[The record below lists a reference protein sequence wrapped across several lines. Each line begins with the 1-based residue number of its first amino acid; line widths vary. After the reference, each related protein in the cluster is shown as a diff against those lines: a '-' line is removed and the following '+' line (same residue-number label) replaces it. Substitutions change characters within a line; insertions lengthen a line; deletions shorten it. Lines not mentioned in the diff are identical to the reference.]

1 MFVLLRVK
9 GRNPGENGRLG
20 SLWKIFVAFDT
31 NRNANLGFP
40 RGVRIG
46 RRGWPDHSQD
56 ATTAADGHTF
66 AQGDLRGH
74 AKCEFD
80 FGAFGKWSVRKKEDS
95 ARADILRESNA
106 LQMSRSLAD
115 GEWKKVRKT
124 LSSTAFNLNR
134 GSGHSGVLPWP
145 IRTCRSPNPD
155 AYFSAG
161 QTIRK
166 DPSSQGTL
174 PHLCTILSSD
184 LEPSPGAEVPKTATR
199 FRKNQGASFTQ
210 AGRADGHDI
219 VEVRD
224 DKSSSKLIRG

>member
-1 MFVLLRVK
+1 VLLRVK
-9 GRNPGENGRLG
+9 GGNPGENGRLG
-20 SLWKIFVAFDT
+20 SLWEIFVAFDT

-46 RRGWPDHSQD
+46 RRGCPDHSQD

-106 LQMSRSLAD
+106 LQMGRGLAD

-134 GSGHSGVLPWP
+134 RSGHSGVLPWP

-174 PHLCTILSSD
+174 PHPDTILSSD
-184 LEPSPGAEVPKTATR
+184 LDQVQSRKCRKLRPAFGKIKGRVSLRPAERMGT
-199 FRKNQGASFTQ
+199 
-210 AGRADGHDI
+210 I
-219 VEVRD
+219 
-224 DKSSSKLIRG
+224 

>member
-31 NRNANLGFP
+31 DRNANLGFP

-80 FGAFGKWSVRKKEDS
+80 FGAFGKWSVGEKEDP

-106 LQMSRSLAD
+106 LQMDRGLAD

-134 GSGHSGVLPWP
+134 RSGHSGVLPWP

-174 PHLCTILSSD
+174 PHPYTILSSD